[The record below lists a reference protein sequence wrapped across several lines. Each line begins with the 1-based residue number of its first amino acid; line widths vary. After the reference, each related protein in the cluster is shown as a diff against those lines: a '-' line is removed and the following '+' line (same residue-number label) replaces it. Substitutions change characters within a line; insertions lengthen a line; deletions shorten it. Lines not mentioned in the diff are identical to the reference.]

1 MYQPHP
7 SQRLTDLFRAK
18 PYQGARPQDAEFV
31 FIGLDANYDVDL
43 AHGRAFDSVL
53 EYHADGVEFWRH
65 YGVHH
70 PFLLPGYRGAGKPYH
85 QNFAKIK
92 LPPEDAGRVSFVEL
106 LNVPT
111 IGGRDL
117 TVKDLDPKHLDE
129 LNALILGGTKRNVFL
144 SDKVAKLMRR
154 SGRFRWLRKPIANQ
168 VLPVLHKVG
177 ATTVYQHLHF
187 SNYGVFQKR
196 MTMEAAAI
204 AALAAAKP
212 ESALKAR

>member
-1 MYQPHP
+1 MYKPHP

-31 FIGLDANYDVDL
+31 FMGLDANYDADIER
-43 AHGRAFDSVL
+43 GRAFDSVL
-53 EYHADGVEFWRH
+53 EYHADGVAFWQRH
-65 YGVHH
+65 GVHH
-70 PFLLPGYRGAGKPYH
+70 PFLLPGYRGAGQPYH
-85 QNFAKIK
+85 QNFAKVG
-92 LPPEDAGRVSFVEL
+92 LRSEDARRVSFVEL

-111 IGGRDL
+111 IGGHDL
-117 TVKDLDPKHLDE
+117 AVEDLDPQHLDE
-129 LNALILGGTKRNVFL
+129 LNALILGGARRNVFL

-154 SGRFRWLRKPIANQ
+154 SGRFGWLRKPIANQ

-187 SNYGVFQKR
+187 SNYGKFQGR
-196 MTMEAAAI
+196 MTIEAAAI

-212 ESALKAR
+212 EGGPEAR